1 MATGKPTDPDPRRM
15 ETTAA
20 LNSGAIHLLRALHL
34 VDRRTSLT
42 PARLSALS
50 VLVFGGP
57 CSLGELAR
65 TEDVASST
73 MTRIA
78 DGLVAAGLARRSTRD
93 SDQRVVELSATPKGR
108 RLMLAA
114 RDRRL
119 DALDAAMAA
128 LTPAQ
133 RRQLDE
139 AAPAID
145 VLATALRMDAAKRP
159 QPTPAR
165 TVRRAR

>member
-1 MATGKPTDPDPRRM
+1 MATGKPSDSDPPR
-15 ETTAA
+15 TATASA

-34 VDRRTSLT
+34 VDRRTPLT

-57 CSLGELAR
+57 RSLGELAR
-65 TEDVASST
+65 TEDVASPT

-78 DGLVAAGLARRSTRD
+78 DGLVEDGLARRSTRA

-119 DALDAAMAA
+119 AALDAAMET
-128 LTPAQ
+128 LTPTQ
-133 RRQLDE
+133 RRRLAA

-145 VLATALRMDAAKRP
+145 MLATALRADADDRAGP
-159 QPTPAR
+159 R
-165 TVRRAR
+165 TSRSVRRAR